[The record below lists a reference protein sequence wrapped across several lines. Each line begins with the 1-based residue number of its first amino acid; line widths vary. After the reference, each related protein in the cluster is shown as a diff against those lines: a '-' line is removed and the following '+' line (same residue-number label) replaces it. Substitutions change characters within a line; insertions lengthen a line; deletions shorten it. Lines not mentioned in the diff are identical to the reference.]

1 PSLYHL
7 SLTQPVL
14 KIYSSR
20 IILAQSD
27 EVRKDVMC
35 EMWRVIN
42 AGWNGE
48 GKELRCG
55 WKWLRAHEEEDEEDI
70 AEDEM
75 GTEGKE
81 PDDDDLIA
89 YKEEEE
95 EEEEE
100 EGPGKEQ
107 EGGEIEEE
115 TIHKAVSS
123 DSDDGKDHLLA
134 HHTDI
139 TRQE

>member
-1 PSLYHL
+1 GATVKSLCVIGPSLYHL

-55 WKWLRAHEEEDEEDI
+55 WKWLRANEEEDEEDI
-70 AEDEM
+70 ADDEM

-107 EGGEIEEE
+107 EGGEI
-115 TIHKAVSS
+115 
-123 DSDDGKDHLLA
+123 
-134 HHTDI
+134 
-139 TRQE
+139 